1 MIVDTHC
8 HIFKE
13 YYEDIEKVIKE
24 AKDNNII
31 MIVNGINLSTNL
43 EVINLTKKYENVYGV
58 LGYHPSEVS
67 YIEEK
72 DFITLEEQL
81 KHEKIIGIG
90 EIGLDYYWTKENK
103 VDQIN
108 LFVRQL
114 EIAQKYN
121 YPIIVHNRSATENLI
136 EVLSDFKLKGI
147 IHAFSNTE
155 EISNIYT
162 KLGYKLGIGGVV
174 TFKNST
180 LKTVLENIDVENI
193 VFETDSPYL
202 TPEPKRGKIN
212 YPTNIKYIIAETA
225 KIKQISEQEM
235 ISIAYKNTLDIFDLE
250 AKK

>member
-31 MIVNGINLSTNL
+31 MIINGINLSTNL
-43 EVINLTKKYENVYGV
+43 EVIDLTKKYENVYGV
-58 LGYHPSEVS
+58 LGYHPSEVND
-67 YIEEK
+67 IEEK

-155 EISNIYT
+155 EISNIYIN
-162 KLGYKLGIGGVV
+162 LGYKLGIGGVV

-212 YPTNIKYIIAETA
+212 YPTNIKYIIAEIA

-250 AKK
+250 VKK